1 MFESFLKNFFVRS
14 TDATQIKLLKLE
26 ILTNLANE
34 SNITFILREFQTYIC
49 SQDRDLVAAT
59 IQAIGRYE
67 TVSHYYQVLTNF
79 FRILLDVQ
87 LVLRKLQIRV

>member
-59 IQAIGRYE
+59 IQAIGRYS
-67 TVSHYYQVLTNF
+67 TRSLFYRVLTDF
-79 FRILLDVQ
+79 FCIYADVQ
-87 LVLRKLQIRV
+87 LVLRK

>member
-1 MFESFLKNFFVRS
+1 MFETFLKNFFVRS

-59 IQAIGRYE
+59 IQAIGRYFKIPNI
-67 TVSHYYQVLTNF
+67 VSKEYQNK
-79 FRILLDVQ
+79 ILIFIFL
-87 LVLRKLQIRV
+87 L